1 MFRPFECNMK
11 WLLLFFILFLNA
23 CIESGTAYPEEE
35 ASGLD
40 GDLASSSVNNSQN
53 VPLSS
58 EDDPISAPVLVSS
71 GEVSSFNNSSQSNSS
86 EVISSS
92 SSVEAPKVDEFDSL
106 YVYVVAH
113 EDDWQ
118 LFMGEVAHRNLEKTN
133 SKSLFVYLTAGEAG
147 REQVFWN
154 AREIGAMASIAQVYG
169 DTVGNN
175 YNESEK
181 VVAGKNIAYRS
192 FGNTSSYFLRIP
204 DGNGTGNGF
213 ERHGYQSLK
222 KLYQLSINEVSDVT
236 YTNTY
241 TMDELKQVIRD
252 LVTLESQNVQGT
264 AFYFSESDESINYNS
279 HPDHVISS
287 KIGQEAL
294 TEFKG
299 PKFGFEDYGISQK
312 PVNLSEDEID
322 MKTAMWDHYD
332 FHMINLAGYHT
343 VEREGTIY
351 YSWLERSY
359 YRRLNP

>member
-1 MFRPFECNMK
+1 MK
-11 WLLLFFILFLNA
+11 YLLLFFILILNA

-35 ASGLD
+35 TSDPEGN
-40 GDLASSSVNNSQN
+40 LASSSVNSS
-53 VPLSS
+53 PTILLSS
-58 EDDPISAPVLVSS
+58 EESIISAPILVSS
-71 GEVSSFNNSSQSNSS
+71 EAVSSFNISSQSNSS
-86 EVISSS
+86 EATSSS
-92 SSVEAPKVDEFDSL
+92 SSSAEVPKVDEFDSL

-154 AREIGAMASIAQVYG
+154 AREVGAMASIAQVYG

-204 DGNGTGNGF
+204 DGNGTGTGF

-222 KLYQLSINEVSDVT
+222 KLYQSSINEVSDVT
-236 YTNTY
+236 YNNTY
-241 TMDELKQVIRD
+241 TMEELKQVIRD
-252 LVTLESQNVQGT
+252 LVTLESQNVKGT

-279 HPDHVISS
+279 HPDHVVSS

-359 YRRLNP
+359 YRRLNH